1 MCCWAA
7 CPIGFSI
14 GGRWGWKE
22 STCSFCQVR
31 LDSDDLPIGVMRERG
46 MARCCMIDTAEG
58 GVGRASEDGEMRVRV
73 QMQTRWEVLSWGGF
87 VWYRDTEG
95 VRGVA

>member
-1 MCCWAA
+1 
-7 CPIGFSI
+7 
-14 GGRWGWKE
+14 
-22 STCSFCQVR
+22 
-31 LDSDDLPIGVMRERG
+31 